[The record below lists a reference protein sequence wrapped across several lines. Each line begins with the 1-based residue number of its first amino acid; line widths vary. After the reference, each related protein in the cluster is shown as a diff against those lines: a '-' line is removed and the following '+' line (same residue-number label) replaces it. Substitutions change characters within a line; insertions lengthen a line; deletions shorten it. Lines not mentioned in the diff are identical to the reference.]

1 MMLIVYGKGVP
12 AIAEDLHVDIE
23 KAQEIK
29 DSILDA
35 FPDLKAY
42 LDHVVEYCK
51 KTGYVKTFYGRKR
64 RLPDIQ
70 LDEYTFEFLNTTDEQ
85 TQKYYKGLYL
95 GKLKRCKKLSEKTYI
110 INQALSKG
118 IKIHQNG
125 GLIAK
130 ATRESYN
137 CVDEET
143 EILTNTGWK
152 YYNEISIGEKIL
164 SYNMQAG
171 LVEWDIVKDIHIYV
185 KDDIEVVEFSQPNFS
200 AVATHN
206 HRWVVYDKDTEEV
219 VIKTT
224 DDLQSGKYEIFNV
237 SCELLKFGKYNLASA
252 YVSGRTKVKQG
263 KVTTTNLVWCPT
275 TRNSTWI
282 ARRNNTVY
290 VTKNSPIQ
298 GCEKFDTPVLS
309 REYGLTQI
317 QDVADKNITIWD
329 GENFVKAS
337 CVYSG
342 KKQLVRITFTDN
354 RIIECSPNHK
364 FLITT
369 LHGKTNFYSAEELSK
384 KPYPYMVVIS
394 NEVGD
399 FNCLSKQ
406 DFPSIVK
413 SVVHNA
419 HNYSFDIIK
428 DGYELGYILGWLHS
442 DGLVRKGKDC
452 VWIFAENKYE
462 IMPFVQTILEKYFCV
477 SKSTRTAEQR
487 NRNQDITYLTIGSKS
502 LANQALEMGIK
513 HHVPQ
518 VIFKSKQAMRG
529 FIQACLDADDIVN
542 KDNIIFTMGKGRF
555 YEQFAR
561 ELQVMLSCFGILSRL
576 HFCKD
581 AIHVSIVKKDV
592 LSYYNTIGTRNTIK
606 KEKMESII
614 YNKQSI
620 YPNTIRIKSIE
631 ITNEYVDMYD
641 IVNSESHKFVSNGVV
656 THNSAADITKKAMLN
671 IATNERLKELG
682 AEMVLT
688 IHDET
693 MTSVPR
699 ENAYEAAKLIE
710 KCSID
715 AGEGLGAPLRCD
727 IAISDR
733 WEGQQ
738 YTFDDKHNLIPLKDG
753 AI

>member
-1 MMLIVYGKGVP
+1 MLIVYGKGVP

-29 DSILDA
+29 DSILSA
-35 FPDLKAY
+35 FPDLKVY
-42 LDHVVEYCK
+42 LDYVVEYCK

-70 LDEYTFEFLNTTDEQ
+70 LDEYTFEFLTDTDEQ

-143 EILTNTGWK
+143 EILTADGWK
-152 YYNEISIGEKIL
+152 YYNEISIGEKVL
-164 SYNMQAG
+164 SYNMQTG
-171 LVEWDIVKDIHIYV
+171 LMEWDVVKDIHIYV
-185 KDDIEVVEFSQPNFS
+185 ADNIEVIEFSQPNFS
-200 AVATHN
+200 AIATHN
-206 HRWVVYDKDTEEV
+206 HRWVAYDKDTKEV

-224 DDLQSGKYEIFNV
+224 DELQSGRYEIFNV
-237 SCELLKFGKYNLASA
+237 SCDLLKFGKYGIVSA
-252 YVSGRTKVKQG
+252 YVNGRVKVKQG
-263 KVTTTNLVWCPT
+263 RETTTNLVWCPT

-282 ARRNNTVY
+282 ARRNNTMY

-298 GCEKFDTPVLS
+298 GCLCGDTCTVQTK
-309 REYGLTQI
+309 EYGLTHI
-317 QDVADKNITIWD
+317 KDVVDKDLTIWD
-329 GENFVKAS
+329 GDSFVKAS

-342 KKQLVRITFTDN
+342 KKQLVKITFEDG
-354 RIIECSPNHK
+354 RIIGCSPNHR
-364 FLITT
+364 FLIHEFDGTQ
-369 LHGKTNFYSAEELSK
+369 KFYSAKELYHQLHQNIVVSNTIRNYCCISEE
-384 KPYPYMVVIS
+384 
-394 NEVGD
+394 
-399 FNCLSKQ
+399 
-406 DFPSIVK
+406 DFPVMPSSDSNK
-413 SVVHNA
+413 
-419 HNYSFDIIK
+419 YSFSMITDK
-428 DGYELGYILGWLHS
+428 YELGYILGWWYNS
-442 DGLVRKGKDC
+442 GIINKFGDC
-452 VWIFAENKYE
+452 VWVFSKEKLKKLSFVHLMLERYFSFHTVHYNGHESVAEMSCIIVDSESLGKQAEFIRGHIPN
-462 IMPFVQTILEKYFCV
+462 IV
-477 SKSTRTAEQR
+477 S
-487 NRNQDITYLTIGSKS
+487 
-502 LANQALEMGIK
+502 
-513 HHVPQ
+513 
-518 VIFKSKQAMRG
+518 KSKQATRG
-529 FIQACLDADDIVN
+529 FIHACADTIGEYTSKGVRIRNND
-542 KDNIIFTMGKGRF
+542 TM
-555 YEQFAR
+555 EDTLLSV
-561 ELQVMLSCFGILSRL
+561 LQVLLSNFGIYSHLNTWEDTLCIPNMTAFQSFIIQGNVHL
-576 HFCKD
+576 D
-581 AIHVSIVKKDV
+581 MDEVYSVK
-592 LSYYNTIGTRNTIK
+592 
-606 KEKMESII
+606 
-614 YNKQSI
+614 
-620 YPNTIRIKSIE
+620 IKSIE

-641 IVNSESHKFVSNGVV
+641 IVNSESHKFVANGVV

-693 MTSVPR
+693 MTSVPK
-699 ENAYEAAKLIE
+699 ENAYEAAKIIE

-738 YTFDDKHNLIPLKDG
+738 YTFDSEHNLVPLKED
-753 AI
+753 AV